1 MWEKWMANS
10 LQGTKLF
17 FSSWCNWKG
26 FSPWVWGCQLYVLAG
41 MFYWWRKPKYFEVCT
56 CFETWYPGLSGGT
69 LSPGVL
75 KWDRKSQIHLKS
87 LAIDSCDIWV
97 CCIDYFWKLEI
108 SPMEMKDFCQELSSQ
123 LEALEAFCFCGS
135 TVFFLLYKHQPGF
148 SRIWSEHRAKR
159 GMDQQQKHAPRLQG
173 HGDDCHDDDDDD
185 DYYYYYHDDEYH
197 DDDKAKVMMKITI
210 KMKMKINIRIWTL
223 NTMKKTTMRP
233 AMQSFLDPEAPLIW
247 WCTSVCGKDVNIVST
262 IRSMFVW
269 ILGSNKSI
277 KKHNPKTPTF
287 DHPAGLLE
295 PNQCCFNRKSVSG
308 HSKLPW
314 YFKFSTMVDLLK
326 KAGVQLPSVSS
337 VYIPYIWII
346 YPNIYRYILSW
357 SFITEK
363 IVIEH
368 PKVSR

>member
-135 TVFFLLYKHQPGF
+135 TVFFQLYKHQPGF
-148 SRIWSEHRAKR
+148 SRIWLEHRAKR

-185 DYYYYYHDDEYH
+185 DDYYYYYYYHDDEYH

-269 ILGSNKSI
+269 ILRSNKSI
-277 KKHNPKTPTF
+277 KN
-287 DHPAGLLE
+287 
-295 PNQCCFNRKSVSG
+295 KSQNTDFWPPCWTTWSKSMLFQQKVSQW
-308 HSKLPW
+308 S
-314 YFKFSTMVDLLK
+314 FKVTLVLTSN
-326 KAGVQLPSVSS
+326 LPSLKLTWHLKMDGWNTSFLLGWPIFRGYVSLQECAS
-337 VYIPYIWII
+337 SLVGWWTY
-346 YPNIYRYILSW
+346 
-357 SFITEK
+357 
-363 IVIEH
+363 
-368 PKVSR
+368 